1 MHLKLKQ
8 GKDVCVAPP
17 MYTKYNVGM
26 ERATHPSIYLFTW
39 NLHTNLKPSTPSYST
54 WNKNGYRESVY
65 SSMFWLFL
73 LGDERLVC
81 GLDPV
86 LNLLRP
92 FPTFKYNYSMS
103 AH

>member
-1 MHLKLKQ
+1 MQRTRYSSIHVESAYFSKLLKNFIDQKI
-8 GKDVCVAPP
+8 
-17 MYTKYNVGM
+17 
-26 ERATHPSIYLFTW
+26 SIM
-39 NLHTNLKPSTPSYST
+39 
-54 WNKNGYRESVY
+54 ESVNH
-65 SSMFWLFL
+65 SMFWLFL

>member
-1 MHLKLKQ
+1 
-8 GKDVCVAPP
+8 
-17 MYTKYNVGM
+17 
-26 ERATHPSIYLFTW
+26 
-39 NLHTNLKPSTPSYST
+39 
-54 WNKNGYRESVY
+54 
-65 SSMFWLFL
+65 MFGLFL